1 VTGIGGTAAAGLM
14 AAEPVPRIVAGRSA
28 RPCPAG
34 GGGGA
39 AWTPPDAEALRSM
52 AACASSPAERLLPP
66 FAPAAGDA
74 AHLLAQAR
82 LGEWRRHV
90 SKGDDARFRRVLGW
104 RGLGLPASA
113 IGLAPARLPGDA
125 PLPDW
130 VDACRRMMRLA
141 GEAAATTPSW
151 PEATPARHAMLVP
164 LVEAASAGPRAL
176 LRGLGAAP
184 DLLAPLQRRLLVQ
197 LEQLAGRALA
207 EAGRA
212 AAPWDVLLAY
222 PVLARQATTLWGHW
236 IAATEEVLRRFAEDR
251 AALAALLGCTDPGPP
266 EALEIG
272 DADGHGGGRLVVVLA
287 FAGGG
292 RVVYKPRDLAL
303 DQAFA
308 GLAESL
314 TEAGLDLVGS
324 VPRVLLRPG
333 YGWAEFIPHRHA
345 ADAAGLARYWH
356 RAGQLLGVLTALG
369 GGDMHAGNLIAAGDR
384 PVLVDLETVLCPV
397 IATPADAAPM
407 EGSAL
412 ARLVALQQ
420 ASPLGTAM
428 LPVMQ
433 HAGGDRHLDIGGLSA
448 PGGERHRAGPGPVEA
463 EMLAHA
469 ADLRSG
475 FALALRRMREA
486 APRLLAQ
493 GGLLDGF
500 AGASLR
506 LVFRH
511 TALYARL
518 QQLAL
523 RPAMLRDGAE
533 QDVALERLARMLAPH
548 AEAPSFAAVV
558 DAEKRAMAVLD
569 IPRFELA
576 ADGTDLRDAQGCVAP
591 SMARQD
597 ALGAARQRLAAL
609 READEPWQ
617 DRIIALSLQARLV
630 GHAPR
635 QGAAAHTP
643 TEGADPL
650 AAARAIGAVLAGQAV
665 TGVSGDLVWLCP
677 SHDPQGN
684 FVTLSGFNPELG
696 EGCLGIALFLTA
708 LARACGGEDA
718 ERLRDGALAALR
730 PRGPATAAVSGGYA
744 SLAAPPPGLLDGLA
758 GRCWGWA
765 AIHRLGGPSWCLD
778 AAGAAWRE
786 AMAQPPGAAWAVADG
801 ACGLLLAGIA
811 LRGVA
816 PALVTEDALAALA
829 RRAADLVA
837 GALPLA
843 EPGLLLGLAGA
854 GRALAQAAAQ
864 LGLPEAARTARA
876 ALLAPWSRAGGTG
889 WGRGA
894 AGRVLGLRAALVW
907 LGRDDEL
914 AGRLAT
920 EVDWLRAAPTPGWDS
935 LWDGAAG
942 VLEADPGPARLAD
955 LAGRAAAWRLRPV
968 APAIPGGEFPGL
980 GHGLA
985 GIGYALLRQSDPS
998 LPDLLGFGA

>member
-1 VTGIGGTAAAGLM
+1 MLRVTGIEGTAAAGLM
-14 AAEPVPRIVAGRSA
+14 AAEPVPHSVAGRPA
-28 RPCPAG
+28 RPRPAG

-39 AWTPPDAEALRSM
+39 AWTSPDAEALRSM

-66 FAPAAGDA
+66 FVPAAGDD
-74 AHLLAQAR
+74 AHPLAQAR

-90 SKGDDARFRRVLGW
+90 SKGDDARFRRVLEW

-113 IGLAPARLPGDA
+113 IGLAPARLPGNA
-125 PLPDW
+125 PMPDW

-141 GEAAATTPSW
+141 GEAAGTTPSW
-151 PEATPARHAMLVP
+151 PEATTARHSMPVS
-164 LVEAASAGPRAL
+164 LVEAASTGPRAL
-176 LRGLGAAP
+176 LGGLGAAP
-184 DLLAPLQRRLLVQ
+184 DLLVPLQRRLLAQ
-197 LEQLAGRALA
+197 LELLAGDALA

-222 PVLARQATTLWGHW
+222 PVLARQATLLWGHW
-236 IAATEEVLRRFAEDR
+236 IAATEELLHRFGEDR
-251 AALAALLGCTDPGPP
+251 AALAALFGGTDPGPP

-272 DADGHGGGRLVVVLA
+272 DADGHGGGRLVVVLV
-287 FAGGG
+287 FAGGA
-292 RVVYKPRDLAL
+292 RVVYKPRNLAL

-308 GLAESL
+308 RLLESL
-314 TEAGLDLVGS
+314 AEAGLDLVGS

-345 ADAAGLARYWH
+345 GDAAGLLRYWH

-369 GGDMHAGNLIAAGDR
+369 GADMHAGNLIAAGDR
-384 PVLVDLETVLCPV
+384 PVLVDLETVLRPV
-397 IATPADAAPM
+397 VATPAGAGPA

-412 ARLVALQQ
+412 ARLAALQE
-420 ASPLGTAM
+420 ASALTTAM

-433 HAGGDRHLDIGGLSA
+433 HAGGDRHVDIGGLSA
-448 PGGERHRAGPGPVEA
+448 PGSGRHRAGPGPVEA
-463 EMLAHA
+463 ELLAYA
-469 ADLRSG
+469 AELRSG

-486 APRLLAQ
+486 APSLVAP
-493 GGLLDGF
+493 GGTLDGF

-511 TALYARL
+511 TAIYARL

-523 RPAMLRDGAE
+523 RPDMLRDGAE
-533 QDVALERLARMLAPH
+533 QDVALERLARMLAPY

-558 DAEKRAMAVLD
+558 DAEKRAMAALD

-635 QGAAAHTP
+635 QGAAAHTA

-650 AAARAIGAVLAGQAV
+650 AAARAIGPVLARQAI
-665 TGVSGDLVWLCP
+665 TGLSGDLIWLCP

-708 LARACGGEDA
+708 LARAGGGA
-718 ERLRDGALAALR
+718 EAARLRDGALATLR
-730 PRGPATAAVSGGYA
+730 PSAAVSGGYA
-744 SLAAPPPGLLDGLA
+744 SLAATPPGLLDGLA

-786 AMAQPPGAAWAVADG
+786 AMAQPPGVAWAVADG
-801 ACGLLLAGIA
+801 ACGLLLAGMA
-811 LRGVA
+811 LRAMA
-816 PALVTEDALAALA
+816 PPLVTEDALAALA
-829 RRAADLVA
+829 RRAVDLVA

-864 LGLPEAARTARA
+864 LGLPEAAHMARA

-894 AGRVLGLRAALVW
+894 AGRVLGLRAALAW
-907 LGRDDEL
+907 LGPDDEL
-914 AGRLAT
+914 AGRLAA
-920 EVDWLRAAPTPGWDS
+920 EADWLRAAPMPDWDS

-942 VLEADPGPARLAD
+942 VLEADPCPARLAD
-955 LAGRAAAWRLRPV
+955 LAGRAVAGRLRPV
-968 APAIPGGEFPGL
+968 APAIPGGDFPGL

-985 GIGYALLRQSDPS
+985 GIG
-998 LPDLLGFGA
+998 